1 MKNIIDETT
10 SIQKKTF
17 ESIDRINTNIQSINT
32 IGEMTLEQLRQN
44 GEQLDDVIAETN
56 LIDKKLD
63 ISKKLQRKFE
73 KWNGKLV
80 SFFNTNNIN
89 NNTNNNINTITNT
102 TNNNN
107 NNNNINTNLNYIL
120 CNNVVTDNNED
131 LLVIKNN
138 DIQINQSL
146 DNISNSLDNI
156 INIST
161 TMNETVKIHNNKL
174 DKLENSM
181 NTLQTKQETINKRLQ
196 NSLMR

>member
-73 KWNGKLV
+73 KWNGKIV

-102 TNNNN
+102 TNN

>member
-107 NNNNINTNLNYIL
+107 NNINTNLNYIL

>member
-102 TNNNN
+102 TNNNTN
-107 NNNNINTNLNYIL
+107 NTNNTNYIL
-120 CNNVVTDNNED
+120 SNNVVTDNNED

>member
-80 SFFNTNNIN
+80 SFFNINNIN

-102 TNNNN
+102 TNNNTN
-107 NNNNINTNLNYIL
+107 NTNNTNYIL
-120 CNNVVTDNNED
+120 SNNVVTDNNED

>member
-44 GEQLDDVIAETN
+44 CEQLDDVIAETN

-102 TNNNN
+102 TNN